1 MIDAQGQ
8 EVLVIDGD
16 AKVQKG
22 IEHLLRAAGLL
33 PTVTGDPDRGI
44 ALAAE
49 KFFAVAL
56 VDLDTP
62 ATDGGLAVIEQLRA
76 RSPKTAIVAMASR
89 RAFDVGVQAFRAG
102 VADVIGKA
110 PDQVDYL
117 RSRVL
122 ALATSHRTAAE
133 RHQLVDEAVTLHEE
147 MMKVLLD
154 TWKRLMD
161 LTQAQEGGAA
171 DEGGV
176 LDEVT
181 SVLMV
186 EDDGWLGG
194 RIEPMLDDRYE
205 METVATGGEALDL
218 VAGEA
223 RFQIAIVKDAL
234 PDLPGSMVVRT
245 IKQVSAETIVL
256 LFTRPRRERPGQVQV
271 VESARTIPFINSFT
285 QPRQLADRLDE
296 IRDAFRATTRERR
309 YLGAFRQQHFEL
321 LKRYA
326 ELKQKLTRAKEGAK
340 EQ

>member
-1 MIDAQGQ
+1 MRSTHIQF
-8 EVLVIDGD
+8 
-16 AKVQKG
+16 
-22 IEHLLRAAGLL
+22 AGLYPRDA
-33 PTVTGDPDRGI
+33 PTIIVNGYPTHLTASTVNENHLKFRG
-44 ALAAE
+44 LSHVKVEVSKRRRLLVQSAE
-49 KFFAVAL
+49 
-56 VDLDTP
+56 
-62 ATDGGLAVIEQLRA
+62 Q
-76 RSPKTAIVAMASR
+76 
-89 RAFDVGVQAFRAG
+89 
-102 VADVIGKA
+102 
-110 PDQVDYL
+110 
-117 RSRVL
+117 
-122 ALATSHRTAAE
+122 
-133 RHQLVDEAVTLHEE
+133 
-147 MMKVLLD
+147 
-154 TWKRLMD
+154 
-161 LTQAQEGGAA
+161 
-171 DEGGV
+171 
-176 LDEVT
+176 
-181 SVLMV
+181 
-186 EDDGWLGG
+186 
-194 RIEPMLDDRYE
+194 
-205 METVATGGEALDL
+205 ALDL